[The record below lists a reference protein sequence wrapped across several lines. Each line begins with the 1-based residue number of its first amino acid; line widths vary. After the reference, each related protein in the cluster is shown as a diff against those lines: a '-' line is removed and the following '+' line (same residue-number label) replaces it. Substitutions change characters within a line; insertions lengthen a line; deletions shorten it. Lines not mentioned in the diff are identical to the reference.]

1 MLISPDGHRDGSSPR
16 GGAKKATT
24 SGGFFYCAS
33 FYRYELLRLHFIF
46 PNYKPILYWHD

>member
-1 MLISPDGHRDGSSPR
+1 MGIGMVQVQEEEQ
-16 GGAKKATT
+16 KATT